1 MPTADS
7 YKLRDLAKQHE
18 LEHDQPHRA
27 DSDALATAEL
37 FLQFLNE
44 IEKLPLVTLQSLYE
58 LSDVFQSDI
67 ADVLSENILKKM
79 MHGKKGAEGYEVYRN
94 IALRKR
100 NYSLNLSETCAF
112 KFDAF
117 LHKTIDKLE
126 SNMPKFEKRESQQSM
141 MKEIYTA
148 LRDSRFSLIEAGTGT
163 GKTLAYL
170 LPSIYFAKKKE
181 EPVIIST
188 QTVQLQQQ
196 ILEKRNSIITENNAI
211 FI

>member
-1 MPTADS
+1 M
-7 YKLRDLAKQHE
+7 
-18 LEHDQPHRA
+18 
-27 DSDALATAEL
+27 
-37 FLQFLNE
+37 
-44 IEKLPLVTLQSLYE
+44 
-58 LSDVFQSDI
+58 
-67 ADVLSENILKKM
+67 
-79 MHGKKGAEGYEVYRN
+79 YRN

-126 SNMPKFEKRESQQSM
+126 SNMPKFESQQSM

-196 ILEKRNSIITENNAI
+196 ILEKKFHYYRK
-211 FI
+211 

>member
-1 MPTADS
+1 M
-7 YKLRDLAKQHE
+7 
-18 LEHDQPHRA
+18 
-27 DSDALATAEL
+27 
-37 FLQFLNE
+37 
-44 IEKLPLVTLQSLYE
+44 
-58 LSDVFQSDI
+58 
-67 ADVLSENILKKM
+67 
-79 MHGKKGAEGYEVYRN
+79 YRN

-126 SNMPKFEKRESQQSM
+126 SNMPKFEKESQQSM

-170 LPSIYFAKKKE
+170 LPSIYFAKKKKNL
-181 EPVIIST
+181 S
-188 QTVQLQQQ
+188 
-196 ILEKRNSIITENNAI
+196 S
-211 FI
+211 